1 MKYHTIWMFLFLLL
15 PGMAEAQTKVHVV
28 SQEEYSTFPWKAGVE
43 LIVTGERAEIDIST
57 HAQNTITCATLFISK
72 HPDLNLASEEI
83 TYHQWVTDKIGKKIY
98 LRNYIA
104 LPESGEKPQGNLKVL
119 YQIKVPAQ
127 CRLTIKNYFGKIALT
142 GISGEVDII
151 SDFSAVMLSRTNAD
165 IEVKTKFGDITANEI
180 NGALKVIS
188 NRGDIALMNIR
199 GIYELDVSTA
209 EVNVSQAFLPDAFQ
223 LTSRKSLVRFQI
235 ENLGTTDFEIN
246 TDQAQFDYP
255 QWMIFETEEQE
266 RGKYIINKNGD
277 GPGAVIS
284 LQYGKLE
291 ISGAIGT
298 N

>member
-1 MKYHTIWMFLFLLL
+1 
-15 PGMAEAQTKVHVV
+15 MAQAQTKVHVV
-28 SQEEYSTFPWKAGVE
+28 SQEKYSTFPWKAGME
-43 LIVTGERAEIDIST
+43 LIVTGERAEIDISV
-57 HAQNTITCATLFISK
+57 HQQNTITCTTQFISK
-72 HPDLNLASEEI
+72 HPDLNLATEEI

-127 CRLTIKNYFGKIALT
+127 CRLTVKNYFGKITLT
-142 GISGEVDII
+142 GVEGEVDIS
-151 SDFSAVMLSRTNAD
+151 SDFSEVILARTHAK
-165 IEVKTKFGDITANEI
+165 IEIKTKFGDITADEI
-180 NGALKVIS
+180 NGALKVVS
-188 NRGDIALMNIR
+188 NRGDLNLMNIR
-199 GIYELDVSTA
+199 GIYDLDVSTA

-223 LTSRKSLVRFQI
+223 LTTRKSLVRFQI
-235 ENLGTTDFEIN
+235 ENLGTTDFEIT

-255 QWMIFETEEQE
+255 QWMNFETEGQS
-266 RGKYIINKNGD
+266 RKKYTINKNGD

-291 ISGAIGT
+291 IFGAIGT